1 MKKSVEEPFSG
12 NIFTK
17 KQGELGEKIID
28 IEACG
33 QLEIKGYG
41 PVKSFQF
48 HHLAPVGITAQSD
61 SVILYKVVYK

>member
-33 QLEIKGYG
+33 QLEIKGYE